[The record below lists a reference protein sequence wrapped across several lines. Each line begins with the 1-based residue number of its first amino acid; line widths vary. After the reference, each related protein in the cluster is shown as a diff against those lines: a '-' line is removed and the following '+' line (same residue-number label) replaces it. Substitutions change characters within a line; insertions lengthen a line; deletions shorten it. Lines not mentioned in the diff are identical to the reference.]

1 MSGGTADHATPDYEM
16 RAVQA
21 VIENTPDAIIVVGPD
36 HTVRWINAAAAEV
49 YGRSAENVIGIPIAD
64 LVEEKHR
71 EVQRMAIDLV
81 LQGERVG
88 PVDARRTAADGT
100 SMHVSLV
107 GVPIRDDD
115 GNVIASC
122 WFSRD
127 IARRVEA
134 EASLRRSSEQFRRA
148 FESSPLGVFVLSEDR
163 SRYLVND
170 AICRMLGY
178 SRDEL
183 LGMNLLDLN
192 SPDQRDDA
200 DDHLNRLRAGEIES
214 YRRRTTYLHKDGHP
228 VPVEVTVAMMT
239 DPGTKPEE
247 IIIQVRDIT
256 EAVEHERQLQRL
268 ADHDHLTGLLN
279 RRVFEQ
285 RIRAH
290 AGGLSAERSRAGAA
304 HGALLIIDIDHFK
317 HHNDTYG
324 HAVGDALLVG
334 VAWAMQERL
343 RQGDAVGRLGGDE
356 FAVLLPDVGPQ
367 EADVIAAHLIERLRQ
382 TGDAISPD
390 SRVPVTASI
399 GVADFAPGRTAEEV
413 LLEAD
418 RALYVAK
425 GTGRDR
431 WAREDP
437 EAETT
442 DALHDGAVRAA
453 VGQLAIVREV
463 IDGGHVEVYGQPL
476 VDYAAGRI
484 IGWEALVRG
493 THPAHGPISP
503 VDLVGI
509 ADRHGLIDDL
519 TKIVV
524 EQTIATAREAVAIAG
539 EPLLATVNVE
549 LTQLRPDNPLVAW
562 LAGVE
567 VPENVT
573 LLLEVT
579 ERGGDDWTCDH
590 DEAADA
596 LTARGIRL
604 GLDDYGSG
612 FSRFSFL
619 RKRDWHLV
627 KLDQHF
633 LDTLGERD
641 GTVVAGFVDILHAM
655 GTLTLLEGIETSAQE
670 DVARRLSIDLG
681 QGYRYSKP
689 VPVAQLLQRL
699 RDTGLDL

>member
-1 MSGGTADHATPDYEM
+1 
-16 RAVQA
+16 
-21 VIENTPDAIIVVGPD
+21 
-36 HTVRWINAAAAEV
+36 
-49 YGRSAENVIGIPIAD
+49 
-64 LVEEKHR
+64 
-71 EVQRMAIDLV
+71 MAIDLV

-100 SMHVSLV
+100 AMHISLV

-115 GNVIASC
+115 GTVVASC

-127 IARRVEA
+127 IGRRVEA
-134 EASLRRSSEQFRRA
+134 EAALRRTGEQFRRA
-148 FESSPLGVFVLSEDR
+148 FEGSPLGVFVLSEDR

-183 LGMNLLDLN
+183 LGMNLLELN
-192 SPDQRDDA
+192 SHDQRDEADA
-200 DDHLNRLRAGEIES
+200 HLKRLRAGEIES

-239 DPGTKPEE
+239 EPGERPEE
-247 IIIQVRDIT
+247 VIIQVRDIT

-290 AGGLSAERSRAGAA
+290 AGGLSPERSRSGAA

-324 HAVGDALLVG
+324 HAVGDTLLVG

-367 EADVIAAHLIERLRQ
+367 EADAIAGDLIERLRQ

-390 SRVPVTASI
+390 ARVPVTASI

-431 WAREDP
+431 WAREGPD
-437 EAETT
+437 AETAG
-442 DALHDGAVRAA
+442 ALHDGAVRAT

-463 IDGGHVEVYGQPL
+463 IDGGHLDVHCQPL

-503 VDLVGI
+503 VDLVDI

-519 TKIVV
+519 TRTVV
-524 EQTIATAREAVAIAG
+524 ERTIEAAREAVEIVG

-562 LAGVE
+562 LGRVE
-567 VPENVT
+567 VPEKVT

-579 ERGGDDWTCDH
+579 ERGGDDWTAQH
-590 DEAADA
+590 DDAADQLA
-596 LTARGIRL
+596 ARGIRL
-604 GLDDYGSG
+604 GLDDYGTG

-619 RKRDWHLV
+619 RKRDWHMV
-627 KLDQHF
+627 KLDQRF
-633 LDTLGERD
+633 LDALGERD
-641 GTVVAGFVDILHAM
+641 GTIVAGFVDILHRM
-655 GTLTLLEGIETSAQE
+655 GTLTLLEGIETAAQE
-670 DVARRLSIDLG
+670 EVARTLAIDLG

-689 VPVAQLLQRL
+689 VPAADLLERL
-699 RDTGLDL
+699 RTTGLDA